1 MLDDVADADGYYDTV
16 TENDLKTFFGEVVR
30 NVAKELK
37 IKEWNWLFNSE
48 LLEQIHIENQMVSE
62 KLNEFFAAY
71 RKWHEF
77 YVKVTL
83 GKIEENLR
91 DEDMC
96 DLQTQVL
103 LRNSAREAL
112 LKKLRKQ

>member
-1 MLDDVADADGYYDTV
+1 MMLWL

-37 IKEWNWLFNSE
+37 IKEWNWRFNSE
-48 LLEQIHIENQMVSE
+48 LLEQIHTENQTVSE

-71 RKWHEF
+71 RKWHVC

-91 DEDMC
+91 EEDIC
-96 DLQTQVL
+96 ELQPQVL
-103 LRNSAREAL
+103 VRDSARESL
-112 LKKLRKQ
+112 LKELRKQ

>member
-1 MLDDVADADGYYDTV
+1 MLWL

-37 IKEWNWLFNSE
+37 INDWNWRFNSE
-48 LLEQIHIENQMVSE
+48 LLEQIHIENKAVSD
-62 KLNEFFAAY
+62 KLNKYFDAY
-71 RKWHEF
+71 REWHEC

-91 DEDMC
+91 EEDIYE
-96 DLQTQVL
+96 LQSQTLV
-103 LRNSAREAL
+103 RDSAREAL
-112 LKKLRKQ
+112 LEALRQF